1 MNIYISA
8 GTDEMFVLHGG
19 RWYLKLFLNRIK
31 LDNGSSISIQFL
43 NGAICLD

>member
-1 MNIYISA
+1 MNIYIST

-31 LDNGSSISIQFL
+31 LNNGSSISIQFL
-43 NGAICLD
+43 TKATCLD